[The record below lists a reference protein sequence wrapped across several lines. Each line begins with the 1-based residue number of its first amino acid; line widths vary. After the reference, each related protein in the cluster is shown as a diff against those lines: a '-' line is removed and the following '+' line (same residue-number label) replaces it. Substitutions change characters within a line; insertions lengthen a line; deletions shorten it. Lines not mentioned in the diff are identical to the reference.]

1 MNNQGYAYDW
11 NDTITKDAEQHSL
24 LAPGNYPFEVMG
36 LERGRHDGSARLPAC
51 PKATLKLRVSGRDAY
66 GNECVTTITHSLFLH
81 STCEASLSAF
91 FSSIGLKKKGEQL
104 IMRWDITG
112 ARGFA
117 KVIVDE
123 YKNRD
128 GEDRQNNKIKYFYSP
143 EEADELRAK
152 SNLSAPQN
160 TASNPQQYAQSQP
173 VQQHTQPQTS
183 QQYTQ
188 SQTPQPQPTQPA
200 GWQPQQGTQAQ
211 FIPGK
216 F

>member
-1 MNNQGYAYDW
+1 MNNQGFAYDW
-11 NDTITKDAEQHSL
+11 DSTITKDAEQYSL
-24 LAPGNYPFEVMG
+24 LAAGNYPFEVMSV
-36 LERGRHDGSARLPAC
+36 ERGRHDGSKNLPPC
-51 PKATLKLRVSGRDAY
+51 PKATLKLRVSGRDAD

-81 STCEASLSAF
+81 SICESGLSRF

-104 IMRWDITG
+104 VMRWDIIG
-112 ARGFA
+112 ATGFA
-117 KVIVDE
+117 KVIVED
-123 YKNRD
+123 YVDKN
-128 GEDRQNNKIKYFYSP
+128 GEPRQSNKIKYFYSP

-160 TASNPQQYAQSQP
+160 TVSNTSQNTQAQSAQQYS
-173 VQQHTQPQTS
+173 
-183 QQYTQ
+183 
-188 SQTPQPQPTQPA
+188 QPA

>member
-11 NDTITKDAEQHSL
+11 DSTITKDAEQYSL
-24 LAPGNYPFEVMG
+24 LAPGNYPFEVTS

-51 PKATLKLRVSGRDAY
+51 PKATLKLRVSGRDAD
-66 GNECVTTITHSLFLH
+66 GNECVTTVTHSLFLH
-81 STCEASLSAF
+81 STCEAGLSAF

-104 IMRWDITG
+104 VMRWDIIG

-128 GEDRQNNKIKYFYSP
+128 GEDRQSNKIKYFYSP

-160 TASNPQQYAQSQP
+160 TNSNTPQSAPQYAQPS
-173 VQQHTQPQTS
+173 
-183 QQYTQ
+183 
-188 SQTPQPQPTQPA
+188 

-211 FIPGK
+211 FFPGK